1 VFGDYTIRALSAV
14 FLLSGDGY
22 MEAAIAHSFMP
33 MDMTC
38 KKIPIPM
45 VIIIGSFIVKD
56 KCLIKTSK
64 CKPGRVRL

>member
-38 KKIPIPM
+38 KKIPAL
-45 VIIIGSFIVKD
+45 
-56 KCLIKTSK
+56 LIKSK
-64 CKPGRVRL
+64 AAKMPLA